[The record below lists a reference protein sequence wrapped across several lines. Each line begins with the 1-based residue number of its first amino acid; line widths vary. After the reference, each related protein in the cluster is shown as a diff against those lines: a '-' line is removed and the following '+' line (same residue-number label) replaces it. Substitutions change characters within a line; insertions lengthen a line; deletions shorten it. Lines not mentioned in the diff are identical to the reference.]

1 MLDTIIVGLL
11 VLSALFYGFWQYF
24 APKADDR
31 DRSDRKRSKK
41 NFRIKKKKKF
51 IHNCLFLADTWCH
64 PALSDAFKLRTT

>member
-41 NFRIKKKKKF
+41 NFRIKKKK
-51 IHNCLFLADTWCH
+51 IHSQLPVFGRH
-64 PALSDAFKLRTT
+64 VVSSGIV